1 MSPEEIK
8 ELFKQYIKEKL
19 DISVSRE
26 GYNEELIMVS
36 VTLDGEEVASDTV
49 RIA

>member
-1 MSPEEIK
+1 MTPEEIK
-8 ELFKQYIKEKL
+8 ELVKQYIKENL
-19 DISVSRE
+19 DIFVSRE

-36 VTLDGEEVASDTV
+36 VTLDGEEIASDTV

>member
-8 ELFKQYIKEKL
+8 ELVKQYIKENL
-19 DISVSRE
+19 DVFASRD
-26 GYNEELIMVS
+26 GYNDELILVS
-36 VTLDGEEVASDTV
+36 ITLEGEEIASDTV

>member
-8 ELFKQYIKEKL
+8 ELVKQYIKENL
-19 DISVSRE
+19 DIFVSRE

-36 VTLDGEEVASDTV
+36 VTLDGEEIASDTV